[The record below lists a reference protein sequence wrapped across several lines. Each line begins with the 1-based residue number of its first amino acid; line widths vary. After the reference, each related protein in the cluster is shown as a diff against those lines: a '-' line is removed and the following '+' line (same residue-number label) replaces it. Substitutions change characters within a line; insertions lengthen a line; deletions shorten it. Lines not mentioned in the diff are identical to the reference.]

1 MSWNSLKEH
10 MKNLITQEQINKS
23 GIYKITNII
32 NNKIYI
38 GCSKNISSRYR
49 SHICDLKQNKS
60 SCRILQSAV
69 IKYGI
74 DNFTFEILEIC
85 DNYYEREIIL
95 LQELKPEYNIVIET
109 TIRRKISQESR
120 QLMSEK
126 RKGIPSPFKGTL
138 NPNYKRTK
146 KYTVLYNNKKYNS
159 VQELADYLTVS
170 IQSIYQAFK
179 NNTLIKGYNI
189 QINKV

>member
-1 MSWNSLKEH
+1 
-10 MKNLITQEQINKS
+10 MKNLIKQEEINKS
-23 GIYKITNII
+23 GVYKITNLI

-49 SHICDLKQNKS
+49 SHICNLKQGKS
-60 SCRILQSAV
+60 ECRILQKAI
-69 IKYGI
+69 IKYGFI
-74 DNFTFEILEIC
+74 NFSFEVIEVC
-85 DNYYEREIIL
+85 DNYYEREIVL

-109 TIRRKISQESR
+109 KIRREISKESR
-120 QLMSEK
+120 QLMSIK
-126 RKGIPSPFKGTL
+126 RKDIPSPLKGIS

-146 KYTVLYNNKKYNS
+146 KYTVLYNNEEYNS

-170 IQSIYQAFK
+170 VQSIYQASK

>member
-1 MSWNSLKEH
+1 
-10 MKNLITQEQINKS
+10 MKNLITKEQINKS

-69 IKYGI
+69 TKYGI
-74 DNFTFEILEIC
+74 NNFTFEILEIC

-109 TIRRKISQESR
+109 EIRREISKESR

-126 RKGIPSPFKGTL
+126 RKGIPSPLKGTS

-146 KYTVLYNNKKYNS
+146 KYTVLYNNEEYNS
-159 VQELADYLTVS
+159 VQELADYLGCSV
-170 IQSIYQAFK
+170 QSIYQANK
-179 NNTLIKGYNI
+179 NKTLVKGYTI